1 MTVGEVGADGSA
13 GVRTSDTARARPVKM
28 PLSWQWIVFWLGFA
42 AVVLPTLY
50 ANYTQSW
57 SSEQGQ
63 QGPIVLGI
71 AAWLLWRRW
80 PDMAAAGRPGSVALA
95 ATVFVVSALVYVFGR
110 VADQFAVETYALY
123 GLGLA
128 ATYAFVGFRGMA
140 QGWFPLAFFV
150 FVLPVPY
157 TLTLLLTSHMRLW
170 ITEAVVATLRFCGM
184 SIVRDGLNILV
195 DQYLLAV
202 QEACSGMNSLF
213 SLSAIGLVYLHIR
226 RSPPW
231 WYYAAMFGPILFFAV
246 AGNFSRIIVLVLM
259 THFLGDAVAQ
269 GVLHETTG
277 VITFAVALIGVMA
290 LDAIVG
296 VFVFSDRRK
305 VVK

>member
-1 MTVGEVGADGSA
+1 MTMGEAGAAGSSEDKA
-13 GVRTSDTARARPVKM
+13 PAVTRGRPARRVLTWRWA
-28 PLSWQWIVFWLGFA
+28 LFWIGA
-42 AVVLPTLY
+42 AAIFLPTLY

-57 SSEQGQ
+57 SSEQGE

-71 AAWLLWRRW
+71 AAWLLWRQW
-80 PDMAAAGRPGSVALA
+80 PQMAKNGRPGSTLLA
-95 ATVFVVSALVYVFGR
+95 AAGFAVSAALYVFGR
-110 VADQFAVETYALY
+110 VGDQFAVETYALY
-123 GLGLA
+123 GMGLSTA
-128 ATYAFVGFRGMA
+128 YALVGWSGMA
-140 QGWFPLAFFV
+140 RGWFPLAFFL

-157 TLTLLLTSHMRLW
+157 TVTLLLTSHLRLW
-170 ITEAVVATLRFCGM
+170 ITEAVVSTLRACGL
-184 SIVRDGLNILV
+184 SIVRDGLNILI

-213 SLSAIGLVYLHIR
+213 SLTAIGLVYLHIR

-231 WYYAAMFGPILFFAV
+231 WYYAVMLGPIVMFAV
-246 AGNFSRIIVLVLM
+246 AGNFARIIVLVLM

-277 VITFAVALIGVMA
+277 IITFAVALIGVMA

-296 VFVFSDRRK
+296 IFVFSDRRRASR
-305 VVK
+305 

>member
-1 MTVGEVGADGSA
+1 MTSGELGAGAAPSPENPD
-13 GVRTSDTARARPVKM
+13 RARARPVRRILAWRWM
-28 PLSWQWIVFWLGFA
+28 LFWAAFA
-42 AVVLPTLY
+42 AVLLPTLY

-57 SSEQGQ
+57 SSEQGE

-80 PDMAAAGRPGSVALA
+80 PEMAVAGRPGSVGVAIAVFGLSALA
-95 ATVFVVSALVYVFGR
+95 YVFGR
-110 VADQFAVETYALY
+110 IADQFAVETYGLY

-128 ATYAFVGFRGMA
+128 TTYALVGLPGMA
-140 QGWFPLAFFV
+140 RGWFPLAFFL

-157 TLTLLLTSHMRLW
+157 TLTLLLTSHLRLW
-170 ITEAVVATLRFCGM
+170 ITEAVVATLRLCGL

-231 WYYAAMFGPILFFAV
+231 WYYAVMFGPIIFFAV
-246 AGNFSRIIVLVLM
+246 AGNFTRIIVLVLM

-277 VITFAVALIGVMA
+277 IITFAVALIGVMV

-296 VFVFSDRRK
+296 VFVFSDRRRPAQ
-305 VVK
+305 